1 MSRSR
6 LRTGLLLVVAVGLVG
21 LGVQVWRSVGK
32 AEKTIAEL
40 GVGLLPEVAQRMQ
53 FFKRVKVKDGR
64 TVWEITA
71 DDAQYFEKENAV
83 VVRQPKVTFSMDDG
97 ARRGELT
104 GTEGRLVLVDRELES
119 MVLRGDVVL
128 KLDDLTLNAAEA
140 TYDRTRDLITVPGDV
155 KIIGKELDLAAHGME
170 VDVTPQLVRF
180 QGDVRTV
187 LKDDAERS

>member
-6 LRTGLLLVVAVGLVG
+6 LRTGLLLVVTLALVG

-71 DDAQYFEKENAV
+71 DDAQYFDKENAV
-83 VVRQPKVTFSMDDG
+83 VVRAPKVTFSIDDG
-97 ARRGELT
+97 ARKGELT

-119 MVLRGDVVL
+119 MVLRGQVVL
-128 KLDDLTLNAAEA
+128 KLDDMTLEADEA

-155 KIIGKELDLAAHGME
+155 TIRGTEIDLAARGME

>member
-6 LRTGLLLVVAVGLVG
+6 LRTGLLLVVAVALVG
-21 LGVQVWRSVGK
+21 LGVQVWRSVGR
-32 AEKTIAEL
+32 AEKSIAEL
-40 GVGLLPEVAQRMQ
+40 GAGLLPEVAQRMQ

-83 VVRQPKVTFSMDDG
+83 VVRQPKVIFSIDDG
-97 ARRGELT
+97 ERHGELT

-119 MVLRGDVVL
+119 MVLRGQVVL
-128 KLDDLTLNAAEA
+128 KLDDMTLEAAEA
-140 TYDRTRDLITVPGDV
+140 TYDRARDLITVPGEV
-155 KIIGKELDLAAHGME
+155 TIKGEELDVSARGME

>member
-6 LRTGLLLVVAVGLVG
+6 LRTGLLLVVALALVG

-71 DDAQYFEKENAV
+71 DDAQYFDKENAV
-83 VVRQPKVTFSMDDG
+83 VVRAPKVTFSIDDG
-97 ARRGELT
+97 ARKGELT

-119 MVLRGDVVL
+119 MVLRGQVVL
-128 KLDDLTLNAAEA
+128 KLDDMTLEADEA

-155 KIIGKELDLAAHGME
+155 TIRGTEIDLAARGME

>member
-6 LRTGLLLVVAVGLVG
+6 LRTGLLLVVALAFLG
-21 LGVQVWRSVGK
+21 LGVQVWRSVGR
-32 AEKTIAEL
+32 AEKSLAEL
-40 GVGLLPEVAQRMQ
+40 GAGLLPEVAQRMQ

-71 DDAQYFEKENAV
+71 DDAQYFEKDNAV
-83 VVRQPKVTFSMDDG
+83 VVRKPRVTFSIDDG
-97 ARRGELT
+97 ARTGELT

-119 MVLRGDVVL
+119 MVLRGTVVL
-128 KLDDLTLNAAEA
+128 KLDDMVLNAAEA

-155 KIIGKELDLAAHGME
+155 TITGRELDLQAHGME

-180 QGDVRTV
+180 QSEVRTV

>member
-1 MSRSR
+1 M
-6 LRTGLLLVVAVGLVG
+6 VALAFLG
-21 LGVQVWRSVGK
+21 LGVQVWRSVGR
-32 AEKTIAEL
+32 AEKSIAEL
-40 GVGLLPEVAQRMQ
+40 GAGLLPDVAQRMQ

-71 DDAQYFEKENAV
+71 DDAQYFDKQNAV
-83 VVRQPKVTFSMDDG
+83 VVRRPRVTFSIDDG
-97 ARRGELT
+97 ERRGELT

-119 MVLRGDVVL
+119 MVLRGSVVL
-128 KLDDLTLNAAEA
+128 KLDDMVLNADEA

-155 KIIGKELDLAAHGME
+155 TITGSDLDLTAHGME

-187 LKDDAERS
+187 LKDDAKRS